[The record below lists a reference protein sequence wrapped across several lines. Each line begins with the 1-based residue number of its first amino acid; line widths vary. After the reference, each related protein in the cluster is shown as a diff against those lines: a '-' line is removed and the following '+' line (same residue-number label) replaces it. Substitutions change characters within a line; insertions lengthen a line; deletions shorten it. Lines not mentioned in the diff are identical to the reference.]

1 VTSMLLLPALC
12 RTGWIVFVGKGS
24 LPVVVVLLLLQ
35 AITQLFTTST
45 MAMMPTIGFF
55 AAHRRV
61 ALVMVV
67 LLPVLRA
74 GSLFI
79 PTVQPGISNARID
92 PSL

>member
-1 VTSMLLLPALC
+1 MLLLPALC
-12 RTGWIVFVGKGS
+12 RTGWIVFVGKGR
-24 LPVVVVLLLLQ
+24 LPVVVLLLLQ
-35 AITQLFTTST
+35 AITHLFTTSA

-55 AAHRRV
+55 AAHGRV